1 MHYLA
6 LAVGFGCGFLCAKT
20 IEIVHHLRM
29 QRELKRMSER
39 DRSKIIQATAESI
52 LNKTK
57 GDKHGDNK

>member
-1 MHYLA
+1 MQYLA

-20 IEIVHHLRM
+20 IEIVEHIRM
-29 QRELKRMSER
+29 TRHLKRMSER

>member
-20 IEIVHHLRM
+20 IEIVEHIRM
-29 QRELKRMSER
+29 TRHLKRMSER

>member
-20 IEIVHHLRM
+20 IEIVDHIRM
-29 QRELKRMSER
+29 TRHLKRMSER

>member
-1 MHYLA
+1 MQYLA

-20 IEIVHHLRM
+20 IEIVDHIRM
-29 QRELKRMSER
+29 TRHLKRMSER